1 LALIIDFD
9 APNNNQ
15 PEKVLLDFARKL
27 AEQERAPGWLIDDLD
42 WINDQYPRIDGKDA
56 IYALHQH
63 KNMTMERIEAMLI
76 QEVSR
81 LDEWSLY
88 IAPVIN
94 RLNDIAKA
102 IGLPPLKKAAA

>member
-1 LALIIDFD
+1 
-9 APNNNQ
+9 
-15 PEKVLLDFARKL
+15 
-27 AEQERAPGWLIDDLD
+27 
-42 WINDQYPRIDGKDA
+42 
-56 IYALHQH
+56 
-63 KNMTMERIEAMLI
+63 MERIEAMLI

-102 IGLPPLKKAAA
+102 IGLPSLKKAAA